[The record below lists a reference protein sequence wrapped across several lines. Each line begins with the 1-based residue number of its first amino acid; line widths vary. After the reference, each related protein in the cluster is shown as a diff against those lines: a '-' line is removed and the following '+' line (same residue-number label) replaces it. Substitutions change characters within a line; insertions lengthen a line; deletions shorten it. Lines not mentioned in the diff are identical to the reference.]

1 MGRDAVEVV
10 DILARNVC
18 TDTLDK
24 MAYVVVGHGVI
35 GNDCG
40 GSMVNV
46 YNVQCTAS
54 HFAESASRKAIL
66 RSAAS
71 HMKTC

>member
-1 MGRDAVEVV
+1 MASRGLDPNVPDKPGAAGSPNPVFGVDAGRDAVEVV

-24 MAYVVVGHGVI
+24 MAYVVVGHGMI
-35 GNDCG
+35 GKGCG

-46 YNVQCTAS
+46 YNV
-54 HFAESASRKAIL
+54 
-66 RSAAS
+66 
-71 HMKTC
+71 